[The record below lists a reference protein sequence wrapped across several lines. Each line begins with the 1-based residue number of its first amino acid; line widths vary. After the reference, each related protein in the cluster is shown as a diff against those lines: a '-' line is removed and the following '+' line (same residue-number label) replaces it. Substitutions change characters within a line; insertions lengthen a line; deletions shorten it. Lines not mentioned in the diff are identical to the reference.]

1 MTDKSNFGEGVV
13 ERAEVLPRYRRL
25 RELSREHGN
34 AIIKKLPKKTLL
46 DCGKRIGLVRRKT
59 FIASSMEE
67 IMLAIDLAVYSPR
80 SARISPVDRYRRTS
94 KFANHSEDDLML
106 DAMCGSRFSLFF
118 VKRRHLAAGLILEDL
133 LRQQEVWL
141 MDEGFE
147 QTLPDGSALASRV
160 TKPDAFYM
168 TTGAAI
174 PMTLETLEDVAA
186 VFPSADASL
195 SGGTNIRFIETV
207 YRSAVTRGLM
217 DMVSID

>member
-1 MTDKSNFGEGVV
+1 
-13 ERAEVLPRYRRL
+13 
-25 RELSREHGN
+25 
-34 AIIKKLPKKTLL
+34 
-46 DCGKRIGLVRRKT
+46 
-59 FIASSMEE
+59 
-67 IMLAIDLAVYSPR
+67 
-80 SARISPVDRYRRTS
+80 
-94 KFANHSEDDLML
+94 
-106 DAMCGSRFSLFF
+106 
-118 VKRRHLAAGLILEDL
+118 
-133 LRQQEVWL
+133 

-186 VFPSADASL
+186 VFPSADDFL